1 MKNTF
6 SILAI
11 AALLGMTVEG
21 ANLPDFDEEDDY
33 MLDEEDEEWDLNAA
47 GGRRLAAKTPFDAD
61 IWRNPFGDDL
71 VPYYQGSCKL
81 VSDDEWAGNV
91 SLFQDLR
98 YTEDGGYKP
107 ISISAAIREL
117 DDESYCIGVFDSD
130 PNTTS
135 QHPNELMSF
144 GRFMPNCENW
154 IQAFGVY
161 ADYKH
166 DDTDMM
172 KLDGSYIGIRD
183 TKTHNFVAS
192 CQFRVEAMNAED
204 FEKKKF

>member
-1 MKNTF
+1 M
-6 SILAI
+6 
-11 AALLGMTVEG
+11 G
-21 ANLPDFDEEDDY
+21 
-33 MLDEEDEEWDLNAA
+33 DLNAE
-47 GGRRLAAKTPFDAD
+47 GGRRLMAKTPIDAD

-130 PNTTS
+130 PNTAS
-135 QHPNELMSF
+135 QHPNELMNF

-166 DDTDMM
+166 DGTSMM

-183 TKTHNFVAS
+183 TKTHSFVAS
-192 CQFRVEAMNAED
+192 CQFRVEAKTLRTSKAGSTED
-204 FEKKKF
+204 PHPTRPKTKTVTDLRTGSEHLISARACYEN